1 MENGITQ
8 EQFTVD
14 VVAGRAECPG
24 GQTTTKHTVHAD
36 GSVTF
41 RFDAVQCQAC
51 PLRAQC
57 CTGKGGRTITR
68 GPHYAALQAA
78 RARQKTDEFKQC
90 YKRRS
95 GVEGGLS
102 ALVRGHGIRVCWY
115 LGKAKNNLRAL
126 FVGGCSQ
133 PAACR
138 TLVSGD
144 TTASTTQGIG
154 VSGIKKPSD
163 GSRVTSKRRKQRRCS
178 SPVEKLRCGKS
189 S

>member
-90 YKRRS
+90 YKRRG

-126 FVGGCSQ
+126 FVG
-133 PAACR
+133 AAVNLR
-138 TLVSGD
+138 RAARWL
-144 TTASTTQGIG
+144 AGIRPQ
-154 VSGIKKPSD
+154 V
-163 GSRVTSKRRKQRRCS
+163 RRKG
-178 SPVEKLRCGKS
+178 LGLAG
-189 S
+189 